1 MNIQDKQQD
10 FEKVIE
16 HASTDIASVRTSRAT
31 PTLIENIQV
40 NIYGSKMPVNQVASI
55 SCPEPKQLLV
65 EPWDKNVLKDIEKA
79 IETASLGLSV
89 KNEGNFLR
97 LSVPAMTEET
107 RKEIIKMLHEKL
119 ENGKVVLRNLRDK
132 IKEEIITAERNKEIG
147 EDEKYN
153 LIEELDKTTREY
165 TNKINE
171 IGEKK
176 EEEIK
181 L

>member
-1 MNIQDKQQD
+1 MNIQDKKQD

-16 HASTDIASVRTSRAT
+16 HISQDIAGVRTNRAA
-31 PTLIENIQV
+31 PALIENIKV
-40 NIYGSKMPVNQVASI
+40 DIYGSKMQINQVASI
-55 SCPEPKQLLV
+55 SCPELKQLLV

-97 LSVPAMTEET
+97 LFIPAMTEET
-107 RKEIIKMLHEKL
+107 RKEIIKILREKL
-119 ENGKVVLRNLRDK
+119 ENGRVSLRGLRDK
-132 IKEEIITAERNKEIG
+132 IKEEIITAERSKEIG

-153 LIEELDKTTREY
+153 LIEDLDKMTREY
-165 TNKINE
+165 NE
-171 IGEKK
+171 EIVELGEKK
-176 EEEIK
+176 EKEIT

>member
-1 MNIQDKQQD
+1 MDIKNKTED

-16 HASTDIASVRTSRAT
+16 HVSSDIAGVRTSRAT

-97 LSVPAMTEET
+97 LSIPAMTEET
-107 RKEIIKMLHEKL
+107 RKENIKMLHEKL
-119 ENGKVVLRNLRDK
+119 ENGRVSLRNLRDK

-165 TNKINE
+165 TDKIGE
-171 IGEKK
+171 IGKKK
-176 EEEIK
+176 EEEIT